1 MKTDLSLFPFSIRR
15 INITIKTKLTQGG
28 KKRIRMAEK
37 FHILSKFRI
46 NFKYSTKLI
55 SPFNFSSHFPR
66 FRYKIFTSYDYIYYI
81 YIYYILAK
89 FTNYQIIVIQ
99 KKKKKYLHVHSRSF
113 SFKRF
118 PIIKKIKQRQDRSV

>member
-15 INITIKTKLTQGG
+15 INITIKTKLTQGR
-28 KKRIRMAEK
+28 KKN
-37 FHILSKFRI
+37 ILSKFRI

-66 FRYKIFTSYDYIYYI
+66 DFDTKYSRRTTI
-81 YIYYILAK
+81 YIICILHSRK
-89 FTNYQIIVIQ
+89 IYELSDNSDP
-99 KKKKKYLHVHSRSF
+99 KKKKYLHI
-113 SFKRF
+113 FKRF

>member
-66 FRYKIFTSYDYIYYI
+66 DFDTKYSRRTTI
-81 YIYYILAK
+81 YILYSRKIYELSD
-89 FTNYQIIVIQ
+89 NSDP
-99 KKKKKYLHVHSRSF
+99 KKKKKISSYL
-113 SFKRF
+113 
-118 PIIKKIKQRQDRSV
+118 

>member
-1 MKTDLSLFPFSIRR
+1 
-15 INITIKTKLTQGG
+15 
-28 KKRIRMAEK
+28 MAEK

-66 FRYKIFTSYDYIYYI
+66 DFDTKYSRRTTI
-81 YIYYILAK
+81 YIICILYSRK
-89 FTNYQIIVIQ
+89 IYELSDNSDP
-99 KKKKKYLHVHSRSF
+99 KKKKISSCSRNSRSF

>member
-15 INITIKTKLTQGG
+15 INITIKTKLTQGR
-28 KKRIRMAEK
+28 KKN
-37 FHILSKFRI
+37 ILSKFRI

-66 FRYKIFTSYDYIYYI
+66 DFDTKYSRRTTIYII

-99 KKKKKYLHVHSRSF
+99 KKKNIFISLNVSL
-113 SFKRF
+113 
-118 PIIKKIKQRQDRSV
+118 